1 MDRWFT
7 FCKGACRGACRA
19 CCCACRV
26 LARRFSLACFAPLG
40 FLRRYRGTVAHETT
54 ERIFVNFDDGDKSW
68 VDKASA
74 QVVEK
79 LPKPVKAPKRP
90 KTVKAKPRPK
100 VCACSYRCCL
110 SGMAPVTTNGVQ
122 LAVCGLAKRRLVCSL
137 RPLRSP
143 LRSPLRPTAPRR
155 APPRAAP
162 RRSAPLPPRTTT
174 FPTSLRHTNCKLQT
188 SCRGTL
194 TTNPPSA
201 PHASPHVAHGA
212 VAGQWGV
219 LHDVERGV
227 LCVACVS
234 PHCTEHLRGV
244 CALCSVLQHVR
255 KLDYAPAVASHA
267 RTLPRA

>member
-1 MDRWFT
+1 M
-7 FCKGACRGACRA
+7 
-19 CCCACRV
+19 
-26 LARRFSLACFAPLG
+26 
-40 FLRRYRGTVAHETT
+40 
-54 ERIFVNFDDGDKSW
+54 NFDDGDKSW

-110 SGMAPVTTNGVQ
+110 SGMALVTTNGVQ

-143 LRSPLRPTAPRR
+143 LRPT
-155 APPRAAP
+155 
-162 RRSAPLPPRTTT
+162 
-174 FPTSLRHTNCKLQT
+174 
-188 SCRGTL
+188 
-194 TTNPPSA
+194 
-201 PHASPHVAHGA
+201 
-212 VAGQWGV
+212 
-219 LHDVERGV
+219 VERDV
-227 LCVACVS
+227 LGVACMFQ
-234 PHCTEHLRGV
+234 HCTEHLRGVCSVV

-267 RTLPRA
+267 RTLQRA